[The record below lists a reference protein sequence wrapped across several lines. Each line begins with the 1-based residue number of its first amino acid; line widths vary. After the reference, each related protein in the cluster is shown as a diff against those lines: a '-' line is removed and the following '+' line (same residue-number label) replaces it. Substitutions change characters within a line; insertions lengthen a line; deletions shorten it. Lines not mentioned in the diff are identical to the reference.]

1 MAIKKFK
8 FYVFNIKL
16 QSLKEGDERII
27 AYENLIKAIT
37 SKPHFT
43 RLNKNEAITMYKPFE
58 REEKGLKYFY
68 GNLGKGISFFD
79 KDEIRVINNNKVS
92 KEVVNKDNILEPIT
106 GEYIFIP
113 SIHRLGLLK
122 TPNSPTVGDVERF
135 LREHLG
141 KYIAPDE
148 KIEIDFEKEPSIID
162 EIFNAEAVYK
172 LSYEITYTNSDALP
186 AQGELFDEYLHE
198 NNIGKLSVIAEADH
212 NQEGLKIKDVNFLG
226 GGIEV
231 ARNNGVI
238 KSAKIKTPDSRK
250 IKTVSN
256 TQKPLLQEA
265 ELINE
270 NDIKPQRWFNKFIH
284 LYRGI

>member
-8 FYVFNIKL
+8 FYIFNIKL
-16 QSLKEGDERII
+16 QSEKEGEERTA
-27 AYENLIKAIT
+27 AYEKLLKDIT

-43 RLNKNEAITMYKPFE
+43 RLNKSEAITMYKPFE
-58 REEKGLKYFY
+58 REEKGVKYFY

-79 KDEIRVINNNKVS
+79 KDEIRVVNNDKVS
-92 KEVVNKDNILEPIT
+92 KELVNKDNILEPIM

-113 SIHRLGLLK
+113 SIHRLALLK
-122 TPNSPTVGDVERF
+122 TPNSPSVVDVERF
-135 LREHLG
+135 LREHLV
-141 KYIAPDE
+141 KYIDSHE

-162 EIFNAEAVYK
+162 EIFNADAVYK

-186 AQGELFDEYLHE
+186 AQGELFDDYLHE
-198 NNIGKLSVIAEADH
+198 NNIGKLSVIAESDH
-212 NQEGLKIKDVNFLG
+212 SQEGLKIKEVNFLG

-238 KSAKIKTPDSRK
+238 KSAKIRVPNSKK

-256 TQKPLLQEA
+256 TEKPLLQEA
-265 ELINE
+265 ELLNE
-270 NDIKPQRWFNKFIH
+270 NEIKPQRWFNKMLL
-284 LYRGI
+284 LYRG